1 MSGQTPL
8 FIACDLGFLEIV
20 QCLLESKADI
30 NKANLKGDTPLF
42 MAAQR
47 SHLGVVRCLLD
58 HGADDTLPNKEGKVP
73 IAVADHRDV
82 AWSLMKAAKRRR
94 L

>member
-1 MSGQTPL
+1 
-8 FIACDLGFLEIV
+8 
-20 QCLLESKADI
+20 
-30 NKANLKGDTPLF
+30 

-73 IAVADHRDV
+73 KRTNSGKDGYIHRCSMYGIFTYV
-82 AWSLMKAAKRRR
+82 WLKFMVNVGKYSIHGTQ
-94 L
+94 